1 MTSMEKKDF
10 QILKSLYRWKREIYQ
25 EINEFIK
32 DYPRED
38 ILMVCVDNDL
48 KIEFIMH
55 IRNFSGMTLKETKD
69 MVDEVWGDKD
79 KVLEFM
85 KTYT

>member
-10 QILKSLYRWKREIYQ
+10 RILKDLYRWKREIHQ

-38 ILMVCVDNDL
+38 ILMVCVENEL